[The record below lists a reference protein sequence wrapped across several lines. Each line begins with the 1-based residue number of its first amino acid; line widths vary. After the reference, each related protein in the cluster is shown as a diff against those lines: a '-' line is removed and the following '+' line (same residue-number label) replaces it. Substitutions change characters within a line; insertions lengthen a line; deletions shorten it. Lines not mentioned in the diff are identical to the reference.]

1 MVIPA
6 HLTYLTIIWLLKPQ
20 LHFTALFVAAYMFV
34 ALLQVSL
41 LLLISH
47 AIVPLLWLCDV
58 DPDTS
63 AIPVMMSCA
72 DLLGTSLL
80 AVTFHILQA
89 FNQPN
94 ASFKL

>member
-20 LHFTALFVAAYMFV
+20 LHFTALFVAAYVMV

-41 LLLISH
+41 LLFISH
-47 AIVPLLWLCDV
+47 VVVPSLWLCGV

-72 DLLGTSLL
+72 DLLGTCLL
-80 AVTFHILQA
+80 GITFHLLHILH
-89 FNQPN
+89 QPN
-94 ASFKL
+94 ADFKQ